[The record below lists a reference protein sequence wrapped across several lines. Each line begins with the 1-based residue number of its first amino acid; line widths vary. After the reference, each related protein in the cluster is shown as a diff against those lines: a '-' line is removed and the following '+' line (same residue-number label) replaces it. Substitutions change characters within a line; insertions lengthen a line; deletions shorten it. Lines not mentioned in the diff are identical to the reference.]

1 VSLLVVGSI
10 AYDSVETPFGRVED
24 VLGGAAAHFSAA
36 ATFFTKVQMVGVVGE
51 DYDLSHLDFLRSR
64 GADLAGVTRAK
75 GKTFRWKGRY
85 GFNLN
90 EAETLDTQL
99 GVFADFRP
107 ELPKAY
113 RKAPY
118 VFLANI
124 HPALQL
130 DVLEQIEKPK
140 FVAMD
145 TMNFWIQGERS
156 AVEKTLAAVDMVV
169 INEGEARQLSG
180 EYNLIRA
187 AQAILSYGPSRLVI
201 KRGEYGALMFT
212 KDHIFASPA
221 YPLESVFDPTGAGD
235 SFAGGLMGHLA
246 RTGELSNENFRLAI
260 VLGSVMA
267 SFHVEDFSM
276 DRNKRLVP
284 EEIQARFRSFR
295 ALTQFEDLTLDAG

>member
-1 VSLLVVGSI
+1 MSLLVVGSI
-10 AYDSVETPFGRVED
+10 AYDSVETPFGRVD
-24 VLGGAAAHFSAA
+24 DALGGAAAHFSAA
-36 ATFFTKVQMVGVVGE
+36 ATFFTRVNLVGVVGE
-51 DYDLSHLDFLRSR
+51 DYDLAHLDFLKAR
-64 GADLAGVTRAK
+64 GADLGGVTRAK
-75 GKTFRWKGRY
+75 GRTFRWKGRY

-107 ELPKAY
+107 ELPEAY
-113 RKAPY
+113 RKVPY

-130 DVLEQIEKPK
+130 DVLKQVDRPR
-140 FVAMD
+140 FTAMD
-145 TMNFWIQGERS
+145 TMNFWIQGER
-156 AVEKTLAAVDMVV
+156 AALEKTLAAVDMVV

-180 EYNLIRA
+180 EFNLIRA

-201 KRGEYGALMFT
+201 KRGEYGALLFT
-212 KDHIFASPA
+212 KDHVFAVPG

-235 SFAGGLMGHLA
+235 SFAGGLMGHIA
-246 RTGELSNENFRLAI
+246 RTADLSNGNLRQAI

-284 EEIQARFRSFR
+284 EEIQARYRAFR
-295 ALTQFEDLTLDAG
+295 ALTQFEDFNPPSL

>member
-1 VSLLVVGSI
+1 MSLLVVGSI
-10 AYDSVETPFGRVED
+10 AYDTIETPFGQVED
-24 VLGGAAAHFSAA
+24 APGGAAAHFASAA
-36 ATFFTKVQMVGVVGE
+36 SFFAPVMMVGVVGE
-51 DYDLSHLDFLRSR
+51 DYDIEILSFLKGR
-64 GADLAGVTRAK
+64 GTDLSGVTRAK

-85 GFNLN
+85 GYNLN

-99 GVFADFRP
+99 GVFADFKP
-107 ELPKAY
+107 ELPRLY
-113 RKAPY
+113 RDAPY

-130 DVLEQIEKPK
+130 DVLKQVENPK

-145 TMNFWIQGERS
+145 TMNFWIQGER
-156 AVEKTLAAVDMVV
+156 AALEKTLAAVDMVV

-187 AQAILSYGPSRLVI
+187 AQAILSYGPTRLIV
-201 KRGEYGALMFT
+201 KRGEYGALLFT
-212 KDHIFASPA
+212 TDHVFAAPA

-235 SFAGGLMGHLA
+235 SFAGGVMGHVA
-246 RTGELSNENFRLAI
+246 RTGDLSNGSLRQAI

-276 DRNKRLVP
+276 DRNKRLKAP
-284 EEIQARFRSFR
+284 EIRARFRAFH
-295 ALTQFEDLTLDAG
+295 ALTRFEDLPVGTE

>member
-1 VSLLVVGSI
+1 MSLLVVGSI

-24 VLGGAAAHFSAA
+24 ALGGAAAHFSAA
-36 ATFFTKVQMVGVVGE
+36 ATFFTKVQLVGVVGE
-51 DYDLSHLDFLRSR
+51 DYDLTALDFLKSR
-64 GADLAGVTRAK
+64 GADLDGITRAR

-130 DVLEQIEKPK
+130 DVLRQVEKPK
-140 FVAMD
+140 FTAMD
-145 TMNFWIQGERS
+145 TMNFWIQGERG
-156 AVEKTLAAVDMVV
+156 ALEKTLAAVDMVV

-187 AQAILSYGPSRLVI
+187 AQAILSYGPTRLVI
-201 KRGEYGALMFT
+201 KRGEYGALLFT

-246 RTGELSNENFRLAI
+246 RSGDLSNENLRLAI

-284 EEIQARFRSFR
+284 DEIQARFRAFR
-295 ALTQFEDLTLDAG
+295 ALTQFEDLTLQGG

>member
-1 VSLLVVGSI
+1 MSLLVVGSI
-10 AYDSVETPFGRVED
+10 AYDTVETPFGRVKD
-24 VLGGAAAHFSAA
+24 APGGAAAHFASAA
-36 ATFFTKVQMVGVVGE
+36 SFFSPVMIVGVVGE
-51 DYDLSHLDFLRSR
+51 DYDMEALSFLKAR

-85 GFNLN
+85 GYNLN

-99 GVFADFRP
+99 GVFADFKP
-107 ELPKAY
+107 ELPPAY

-130 DVLEQIEKPK
+130 DVLKQVKEPK

-145 TMNFWIQGERS
+145 TMNFWIQRERGRL
-156 AVEKTLAAVDMVV
+156 EKTLAAVDMVV

-180 EYNLIRA
+180 EYNLIKA
-187 AQAILSYGPSRLVI
+187 AQAILSYGPTRLIV
-201 KRGEYGALMFT
+201 KRGEYGALLFT
-212 KDHIFASPA
+212 PDHVFAAPA

-235 SFAGGLMGHLA
+235 SFAGGVMGHVA
-246 RTGELSNENFRLAI
+246 RTGDLANENLRQAI

-276 DRNKRLVP
+276 GRNKRL
-284 EEIQARFRSFR
+284 EEQEIRARFRAFR
-295 ALTQFEDLTLDAG
+295 TLTHFEDLPLGAE

>member
-1 VSLLVVGSI
+1 VSLVVVGSI
-10 AYDSVETPFGRVED
+10 AFDSVETPFGRVDEA
-24 VLGGAAAHFSAA
+24 LGGAAAHFASAA
-36 ATFFTKVQMVGVVGE
+36 SFFTKVKLVGVVGE
-51 DYDLSHLDFLRSR
+51 DYDLAHLDFLEAR
-64 GADLAGVTRAK
+64 GADLAGVARAP

-107 ELPKAY
+107 DLPPGY

-124 HPALQL
+124 HPVLQL
-130 DVLEQIEKPK
+130 EVLEQIEKPE

-145 TMNFWIQGERS
+145 TMNFWIQGER
-156 AVEKTLAAVDMVV
+156 AALERTLAAVDMVV

-180 EYNLIRA
+180 EYNLIKA
-187 AQAILSYGPSRLVI
+187 AQAILSYGPTRLIV

-212 KDHIFASPA
+212 RDHVFASPA

-235 SFAGGLMGHLA
+235 SFAGGVMGHLA
-246 RTGELSNENFRLAI
+246 RTGDLSNANLRLAI

-276 DRNKRLVP
+276 DRNRRLTQP
-284 EEIQARFRSFR
+284 EIQERFRAFR
-295 ALTQFEDLTLDAG
+295 TLTQFEDLTLAG

>member
-1 VSLLVVGSI
+1 M
-10 AYDSVETPFGRVED
+10 ED
-24 VLGGAAAHFSAA
+24 ALGGAAAHFSAA
-36 ATFFTKVQMVGVVGE
+36 ATFFTKVQLVGVVGE
-51 DYDLSHLDFLRSR
+51 DYDLTALDFLKSR
-64 GADLAGVTRAK
+64 GADLDGITRAR

-130 DVLEQIEKPK
+130 DVLRQVEKPK
-140 FVAMD
+140 FTAMD
-145 TMNFWIQGERS
+145 TMNFWIQGERG
-156 AVEKTLAAVDMVV
+156 ALEKTLAAVDMVV

-187 AQAILSYGPSRLVI
+187 AQAILSYGPTRLVI
-201 KRGEYGALMFT
+201 KRGEYGALLFT

-246 RTGELSNENFRLAI
+246 RSGDLSNENLRLAI

-284 EEIQARFRSFR
+284 DEIQARFRAFR
-295 ALTQFEDLTLDAG
+295 ALTQFEDLTLQGG

>member
-24 VLGGAAAHFSAA
+24 ALGGAAAHFSAA
-36 ATFFTKVQMVGVVGE
+36 ATFFTKVRLVGVVGE
-51 DYDLSHLDFLRSR
+51 DYDLAHLDFLKER
-64 GADLAGVTRAK
+64 GADLGGVTCAK
-75 GKTFRWKGRY
+75 GRTFRWKGRY

-99 GVFADFRP
+99 GVFADFKP

-113 RKAPY
+113 RKTPY

-130 DVLEQIEKPK
+130 DVLKQVEKPK
-140 FVAMD
+140 FTAMD
-145 TMNFWIQGERS
+145 TMNFWIQGER
-156 AVEKTLAAVDMVV
+156 AALEKTLAAVDMVV

-187 AQAILSYGPSRLVI
+187 AQAILSYGPTRLVI
-201 KRGEYGALMFT
+201 KRGEYGALLFT

-246 RTGELSNENFRLAI
+246 RTGNLSNESLRLAI

-284 EEIQARFRSFR
+284 EEIQARFRAFR
-295 ALTQFEDLTLDAG
+295 ALTQFEDLTLPGE

>member
-1 VSLLVVGSI
+1 MSLLVVGSI

-24 VLGGAAAHFSAA
+24 ALGGAAAHFSAA
-36 ATFFTKVQMVGVVGE
+36 ATFFTKVRLVGVVGE
-51 DYDLSHLDFLRSR
+51 DYDLAHLDFLKER
-64 GADLAGVTRAK
+64 GADLGGVTCAK
-75 GKTFRWKGRY
+75 GRTFRWKGRY

-99 GVFADFRP
+99 GVFADFKP

-113 RKAPY
+113 RKSPY

-130 DVLEQIEKPK
+130 DVLKQVEKPK
-140 FVAMD
+140 FTAMD
-145 TMNFWIQGERS
+145 TMNFWIQGER
-156 AVEKTLAAVDMVV
+156 AALDKTLAAVDMVV

-187 AQAILSYGPSRLVI
+187 AQAILSYGPTRLVI
-201 KRGEYGALMFT
+201 KRGEYGALLFT

-246 RTGELSNENFRLAI
+246 RTGNLSNESLRLAI

-284 EEIQARFRSFR
+284 EEIQARFRAFR
-295 ALTQFEDLTLDAG
+295 ALTQFEDLTLPGE